1 MEDIKKIEIKLTEMK
16 STVSKM
22 KNTMTMTSGRSDIA
36 EENVSELEHKAMETI
51 QNETEKNLK
60 KRKKR
65 VSLSFFK

>member
-36 EENVSELEHKAMETI
+36 EENVSELEDKAMETI

>member
-60 KRKKR
+60 KRKS
-65 VSLSFFK
+65 VIELF